1 MEFGKLKMNSTH
13 LLMAVAAVVLLYALY
28 NYSQGKS
35 SLLSGM
41 ANEAKEKLPVRENVP
56 QPSGEANGES
66 SCAVKGSDFAPSQGL
81 GHNSGPAE
89 VSGIAGTQG
98 EESSQSTNPQ
108 DLLPSDANSEWRLLN
123 PTGNGDA
130 NNVNLLK
137 AGYHIGRDTVLGS
150 LRNANLQLRSEPANP
165 QASVGPW
172 NNTTI
177 GPDNSRRPLEIGC
190 GPM

>member
-41 ANEAKEKLPVRENVP
+41 SNENKKLPVRNEVP
-56 QPSGEANGES
+56 QPSDAVNNS
-66 SCAVKGSDFAPSQGL
+66 SCAVSGTNYQPSQGL

-89 VSGIAGTQG
+89 VKGMAGTQSDN
-98 EESSQSTNPQ
+98 SSQSTDPK

-165 QASVGPW
+165 QVTVGPW
-172 NNTTI
+172 NTTTI
-177 GPDNSRRPLEIGC
+177 GPDTSRRPLEIGC
-190 GPM
+190 GNNM

>member
-13 LLMAVAAVVLLYALY
+13 LLMAVASVVLLYALY

-41 ANEAKEKLPVRENVP
+41 ANEAKEKLPVRQEVP
-56 QPSGEANGES
+56 QPAGAS
-66 SCAVKGSDFAPSQGL
+66 SCAVSGGNFQPSQGL
-81 GHNSGPAE
+81 GHNSAPAE
-89 VSGIAGTQG
+89 VKGLAGTPGQ
-98 EESSQSTNPQ
+98 EEGQSTEPK

-123 PTGNGDA
+123 PTGNGNA

-137 AGYHIGRDTVLGS
+137 AGYHIGRDTILGS

-165 QASVGPW
+165 QVSVGPW
-172 NNTTI
+172 ANTTI

>member
-1 MEFGKLKMNSTH
+1 MNSTH

-41 ANEAKEKLPVRENVP
+41 ANEVKDKLPVREHVP
-56 QPSGEANGES
+56 QQSGEVNGS
-66 SCAVKGSDFAPSQGL
+66 SSGAVNGSNFSPSQGL

-98 EESSQSTNPQ
+98 QAEGQSTDPKE
-108 DLLPSDANSEWRLLN
+108 LLPSDANSEWRLLN

-130 NNVNLLK
+130 NNINLLK
-137 AGYHIGRDTVLGS
+137 AGYHIGRDTILGS

-172 NNTTI
+172 HNTTI

-190 GPM
+190 GSM